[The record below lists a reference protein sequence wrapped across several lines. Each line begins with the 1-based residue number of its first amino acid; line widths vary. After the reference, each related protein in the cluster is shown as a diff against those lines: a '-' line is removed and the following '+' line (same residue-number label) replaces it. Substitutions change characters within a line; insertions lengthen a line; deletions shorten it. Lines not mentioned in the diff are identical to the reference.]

1 MKSNMKHI
9 MHIIHVRGEIGHME
23 AVWGIKELCKRFGG
37 GQQDSLCSILFERIE
52 IKGDLIGCADETK
65 LGR

>member
-1 MKSNMKHI
+1 
-9 MHIIHVRGEIGHME
+9 ME
-23 AVWGIKELCKRFGG
+23 AVWGIKELCKGFG
-37 GQQDSLCSILFERIE
+37 GQQDSLCSILFEWIE

>member
-1 MKSNMKHI
+1 
-9 MHIIHVRGEIGHME
+9 ME
-23 AVWGIKELCKRFGG
+23 AVWGIKELCKRFG

-65 LGR
+65 LGRLRWSG